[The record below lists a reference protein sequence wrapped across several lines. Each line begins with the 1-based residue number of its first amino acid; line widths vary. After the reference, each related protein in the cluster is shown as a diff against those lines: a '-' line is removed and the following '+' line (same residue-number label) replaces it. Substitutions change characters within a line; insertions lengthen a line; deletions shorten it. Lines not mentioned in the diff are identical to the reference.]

1 MKDTTLPPKSL
12 DLTKMPFG
20 KALTEEEPF
29 VYSQYEEIARLL
41 GCAVKEKTIAMV
53 TGQAGMGKTTAIR
66 TFVRS
71 LPSNMY
77 QVLYMGQDQHG
88 TNLFRRFALSL
99 GLKASQ
105 WRHQL
110 AMQLSQ
116 HLQENE
122 TLGGRQV
129 VAVVDEAH
137 LLGDSIL
144 EDMRL
149 LTNSDFDQSSP
160 VCLILAGQL
169 SLRHR
174 LREPM
179 FVALNQRIRYRYALE
194 GFSQEECSEYIKHR
208 LLAVDMPQDIFTD
221 GALKLVYEASGGI
234 PREINNICVGCLLKA
249 ADGKV
254 DQRLVKQVIDER
266 ELN

>member
-1 MKDTTLPPKSL
+1 MKDTTLPP
-12 DLTKMPFG
+12 DGFAPTRTPFG
-20 KALTEEEPF
+20 KALADEEPF
-29 VYSQYEEIARLL
+29 KYDQFDEIAGLL
-41 GCAVKEKTIAMV
+41 KRAVKEKAIAMV

-66 TFVRS
+66 TFVRT
-71 LPSNMY
+71 LPANLY
-77 QVLYMGQDQHG
+77 HVLYMGQDQNG
-88 TNLFRRFALSL
+88 TNLFRRFALQL
-99 GLKASQ
+99 GMKPGQ

-110 AMQLSQ
+110 ALQLSQ
-116 HLQENE
+116 NLQENE
-122 TLGGRQV
+122 ALGGRQV
-129 VAVVDEAH
+129 VAVIDEAH
-137 LLGDSIL
+137 LLGDGTL

-160 VCLILAGQL
+160 LTLILAGQL

-194 GFSQEECSEYIKHR
+194 GFSPEECAEYIKHR
-208 LLAVDMPQDIFTD
+208 LREADMPPDLFTD
-221 GALKLVYEASGGI
+221 GALKLIYEASAGI
-234 PREINNICVGCLLKA
+234 PREVNNICTGCLMKS

-254 DQRLVKQVIDER
+254 DQKLVKQVIDER

>member
-1 MKDTTLPPKSL
+1 MKDTTLPPGQL
-12 DLTKMPFG
+12 PVPFG
-20 KALTEEEPF
+20 KALVLEEPF
-29 VYSQYEEIARLL
+29 VYKQYQEIAKLL
-41 GCAVKEKTIAMV
+41 ECAVKERTIAMV

-66 TFVRS
+66 TFVRG
-71 LPSNMY
+71 LPANLY
-77 QVLYMGQDQHG
+77 QVIYLGQDQHG
-88 TNLFRRFALSL
+88 TNLFRRFAQSL
-99 GLKASQ
+99 GLKPSQ

-110 AMQLSQ
+110 ALQLSQ

-129 VAVVDEAH
+129 LAVIDEAH
-137 LLGDSIL
+137 LLGDATL
-144 EDMRL
+144 EDLRL

-160 VCLILAGQL
+160 VAIILAGQL

-174 LREPM
+174 LREPL

-194 GFSQEECSEYIKHR
+194 GFSQEECIAYIKHR
-208 LLAVDMPQDIFTD
+208 LLAIDAAPDLLTD
-221 GALKLVYEASGGI
+221 GALKLIYEASGGI
-234 PREINNICVGCLLKA
+234 PREVNNIAASCLLKA
-249 ADGKV
+249 GDGKI

>member
-1 MKDTTLPPKSL
+1 MKDTTLPPKSSNGERS
-12 DLTKMPFG
+12 PFG
-20 KALTEEEPF
+20 KALTQEEPF
-29 VYSQYEEIARLL
+29 KYDQFEEIARLL
-41 GCAVKEKTIAMV
+41 ERAVKERTIAMV

-66 TFVRS
+66 TFVRT
-71 LPSNMY
+71 LPANLY

-88 TNLFRRFALSL
+88 TNLFRRFALQL
-99 GLKASQ
+99 GMKPNQ
-105 WRHQL
+105 WRHQMAL
-110 AMQLSQ
+110 QLSQ

-122 TLGGRQV
+122 VLGGRQV

-137 LLGDSIL
+137 LLGDSTL

-169 SLRHR
+169 SLRNR

-194 GFSQEECSEYIKHR
+194 GFSLEECGEYIKHR
-208 LLAVDMPQDIFTD
+208 LQAVDMPADLFTD
-221 GALKLVYEASGGI
+221 GAVKLIYEASSGI
-234 PREINNICVGCLLKA
+234 PREINNICVGCLIKSD
-249 ADGKV
+249 DGKV
-254 DQRLVKQVIDER
+254 DQKMVKQVVDER